1 MAAVTKDES
10 AKSMDDLAKALE
22 QSKNRQKQL
31 LGQLESTVTNKEKE
45 LKELKEENDLSDK
58 GIFKEPKPF
67 KSIADE
73 NKAIETLKQ
82 QIAEEN
88 KKQSDKI
95 KDLDNLFK
103 ERLNKVPNSDDAINQ
118 NYKNTIEQL
127 KTDQLKVISSNK
139 ELISSLEKIKVDTEI
154 EKKRRIKRAAFV
166 NDEQKYLQD
175 AAALKRIKETTRLS
189 TTPLKPEDFDFG
201 EEQSNMQIMKRVSNT
216 PSGYYMIMAVH
227 KDIAKRDAF
236 LTKAVASGM
245 KNVSF
250 YYDANTSSYYIY
262 STMFDNLQEAQ
273 QEIKTKASNPSTSKM
288 VIIKVEN

>member
-73 NKAIETLKQ
+73 NKAIEILKQ

-88 KKQSDKI
+88 IKQSDRI
-95 KDLDNLFK
+95 KDLDNLYK
-103 ERLNKVPNSDDAINQ
+103 ERLNKVPNTNDAINQ
-118 NYKNTIEQL
+118 NYKNTIDQL

-201 EEQSNMQIMKRVSNT
+201 AEQLNTQILKNIRNVDK
-216 PSGYYMIMAVH
+216 GYYLVIAVH
-227 KDIAKRDAF
+227 NDVAKRDAF
-236 LTKAVASGM
+236 LTKV
-245 KNVSF
+245 VSAGQADVNFF
-250 YYDANTSSYYIY
+250 YDVNSSNYYIY
-262 STMFDNLQEAQ
+262 YDKFENFDDAQ
-273 QEIKTKASNPSTSKM
+273 KALNTKGNKPYNGKM
-288 VIIKVEN
+288 AIIKVE